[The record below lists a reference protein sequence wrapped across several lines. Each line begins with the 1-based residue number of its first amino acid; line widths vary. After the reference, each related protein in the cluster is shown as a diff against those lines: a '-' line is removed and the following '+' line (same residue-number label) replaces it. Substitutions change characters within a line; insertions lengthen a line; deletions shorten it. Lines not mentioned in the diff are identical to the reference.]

1 MSQTQ
6 ARPADG
12 RAARTAVV
20 LAAGEGKRLKSA
32 LPKVLHRAAG
42 RTLVGHVLAALRDMQ
57 PDQTVVVASNRRDE
71 IAEGLGDDGAG
82 VDFVIQDPP
91 RGTGDAL
98 RVALA
103 EVRARDGHVL
113 VVPGDTP
120 LLTAE
125 TLTELWQLHMSSAA
139 AATLLT
145 ATASDPTGYGRIV
158 RTEDGA
164 LAEIVEHRDATPE
177 QLEIDE
183 INAGVYIFEL
193 HGLSEM
199 LDKIDRENSQ
209 GEYYLTDV
217 IALLRKEERGVEALE
232 ADESE
237 VAGVNSRSQLA
248 DVSALLYD
256 RHNQRWLEEGVTIV
270 DPAATYID
278 AMVTIEPDATIYPFT
293 FLEGTTTVA
302 TGAEIG
308 PQARIVD
315 SEVGPGAR
323 VSFAVVRGS
332 ELGPETVVGPFASLR
347 PGTKLAKGAELG
359 TFVES
364 KNTTLGEDSA
374 AHHLSYL
381 GDAEI
386 GAGVNIGAGTITC
399 NWDGQEKHRS
409 VVDDDAYIGSDTM
422 LVAPVHI
429 GKRAAT
435 GAGSVV
441 KGDVPDDALAVGVPA
456 RVIEGKGNK
465 MKRPDRP
472 DKPGPERGE

>member
-1 MSQTQ
+1 MTQ
-6 ARPADG
+6 PETDAT

-20 LAAGEGKRLKSA
+20 LAAGEGKRLRSA
-32 LPKVLHRAAG
+32 LPKVLHPAAG
-42 RTLVGHVLAALRDMQ
+42 RPLVGHVLAAIAELDV
-57 PDQTVVVASNRRDE
+57 DQTIVVASTRAPE
-71 IAEGLGDDGAG
+71 IEAALGEAAAGL
-82 VDFVIQDPP
+82 DFVVQDPP

-98 RVALA
+98 RVALDA
-103 EVRARDGHVL
+103 VSARDGHVL
-113 VVPGDTP
+113 VTPGDTP
-120 LLTAE
+120 LLTTA
-125 TLTELWQLHMSSAA
+125 TLEGLWDLHLSSAA

-145 ATASDPTGYGRIV
+145 ASASDPTGYGRVV

-164 LAEIVEHRDATPE
+164 VAEIVEHRDASPE

-193 HGLSEM
+193 HGLAEM
-199 LDKIDRENSQ
+199 LEKVDRENSQ
-209 GEYYLTDV
+209 GEYYLTDLV
-217 IALLRKEERGVEALE
+217 ALLRKEERGVQALQVDEA
-232 ADESE
+232 E
-237 VAGVNSRSQLA
+237 VAGVNSRAQLA
-248 DVSALLYD
+248 EVTALLYG
-256 RHNQRWLEEGVTIV
+256 RATERWLDEGVTIV
-270 DPAATYID
+270 DPSATYID
-278 AMVTIEPDATIYPFT
+278 AQVEIEPDATILPFT

-302 TGAEIG
+302 AGAEVG
-308 PQARIVD
+308 PQARIID

-332 ELGPETVVGPFASLR
+332 QLGPETVVGPFASLR
-347 PGTKLAKGAELG
+347 PGTRIAQGAELG
-359 TFVES
+359 TFVET
-364 KNTTLGEDSA
+364 KNTVLGEDSA

-409 VVDDDAYIGSDTM
+409 VIEDDAYIGSDTM
-422 LVAPVHI
+422 LVAPVHV

-441 KGDVPDDALAVGVPA
+441 RGEVPDDALAVGVPA

-465 MKRPDRP
+465 MKRADRP
-472 DKPGPERGE
+472 DKPTTERGE